1 MDSHISDAIGECGMT
16 DDEILLMADHT
27 ISGTVCLRVTNND
40 ELVMFARAIVAKER
54 EWQGLTMEDIAELRL
69 KGAYSLS
76 DRDALAVDAKLKE
89 KNS

>member
-1 MDSHISDAIGECGMT
+1 MT
-16 DDEILLMADHT
+16 DDEILLLAN
-27 ISGTVCLRVTNND
+27 GTFTTAGRST
-40 ELVMFARAIVAKER
+40 EFIEFARAIVAKER
-54 EWQGLTMEDIAELRL
+54 AWQGLTMEDIAELRL